1 MRRSFVLAF
10 LALGL
15 LLGLSGPAAAS
26 TANGNH
32 DSYGW
37 VVGVGGSTGTETA
50 IAPDGSTITMSGQG
64 ALNAGPGN
72 TASGGGTYSL
82 STGGSGTWT
91 VTGVQGFVSY
101 GEAIP
106 QGLPG
111 AFGGSTKLNISLD
124 NGTSGVLTITCL
136 LGSPPAGKVEGIT
149 VVLGSGGQYTKPVGE
164 SGENIFFGL

>member
-1 MRRSFVLAF
+1 
-10 LALGL
+10 
-15 LLGLSGPAAAS
+15 LSGPAAA
-26 TANGNH
+26 TDANGNH

-37 VVGVGGSTGTETA
+37 VVGADGPPFTETA
-50 IAPDGSTITMSGQG
+50 IAPDGSTITMGGQG
-64 ALNAGPGN
+64 VLNAGPGN

-82 STGGSGTWT
+82 STGGSGKWT
-91 VTGVQGFVSY
+91 VNGVQGFVSY

-136 LGSPPAGKVEGIT
+136 LGLPPTGEVEGIT
-149 VVLGSGGQYTKPVGE
+149 VILGNGGQYTKPLVE
-164 SGENIFFGL
+164 SGDNIFFGL

>member
-15 LLGLSGPAAAS
+15 LLGLSGPAAA
-26 TANGNH
+26 TNANGNH
-32 DSYGW
+32 NSYIW
-37 VVGVGGSTGTETA
+37 VVGADPPFTETA
-50 IAPDGSTITMSGQG
+50 IAPDGSTITMSGSG
-64 ALNAGPGN
+64 NLTAGPSN

-82 STGGSGTWT
+82 STGGSGFWS

-101 GEAIP
+101 GEGIP

-111 AFGGSTKLNISLD
+111 TFGGQAKLNITLD

-136 LGSPPAGKVEGIT
+136 LGMPPTGKMERIT
-149 VVLGSGGQYTKPVGE
+149 VILGSGGQYTKGV
-164 SGENIFFGL
+164 SGDNIFLPGP